1 LLQSLLLSAFVFR
14 GIAALAS
21 SGRIDIVATVRQIC
35 AKTHIAKTLVNWRIA
50 YSGGHFRRAR
60 ACAAEHS
67 NSKFPAIDLLF
78 H

>member
-1 LLQSLLLSAFVFR
+1 LLQSLLLSAFVLT

-21 SGRIDIVATVRQIC
+21 SGRIDIVPTVRQIC
-35 AKTHIAKTLVNWRIA
+35 AKTHIAKTLVNWRIP
-50 YSGGHFRRAR
+50 YSGGHFRRDP

-67 NSKFPAIDLLF
+67 NSKFSAIDPFF